1 MKTVKKMEKVC
12 SERPA
17 INGQKQKYETLKLI
31 VILSASML
39 TIMGSAAVAPALP
52 EMLEY
57 FVNVPNAS
65 LLVSMVVTLPALG
78 IIISSPFIGILADRY
93 SRKKILMV
101 SLAIFALVGVTGAF
115 LNSLYIILAFR
126 LLLGVGIAGMTIC
139 TSALLADNYTGAE
152 LKKKTA
158 LQAACMGFGAA
169 VLQLAGG
176 ALAGIN
182 WHSSYYI
189 YLISLL
195 IIPGVILSING
206 SKRSSNHGHGKV
218 GNVMAN
224 EKRDPLKEYNSNLY
238 SHVHSLGSVSFHT
251 YKASIRPE

>member
-1 MKTVKKMEKVC
+1 MKTVKKMVNVSYEKR
-12 SERPA
+12 S
-17 INGQKQKYETLKLI
+17 INSQKQKYETLKLI

-57 FVNVPNAS
+57 FANVPNAS
-65 LLVSMVVTLPALG
+65 LLVSLVVTLPALG

-93 SRKKILMV
+93 SRKKILMA

-115 LNSLYIILAFR
+115 FNSLYTILAFR
-126 LLLGVGIAGMTIC
+126 LFLGVGIAGMTIC
-139 TSALLADNYTGAE
+139 TSALLDDNYTGAE

-182 WHSSYYI
+182 WHSPYYI

-206 SKRSSNHGHGKV
+206 SKKSTIMVMGKSE
-218 GNVMAN
+218 MSWQMK
-224 EKRDPLKEYNSNLY
+224 KRPPQG
-238 SHVHSLGSVSFHT
+238 V
-251 YKASIRPE
+251 

>member
-1 MKTVKKMEKVC
+1 MEEIY

-17 INGQKQKYETLKLI
+17 ITGQKQKHETLKLI

-52 EMLEY
+52 DMLKY
-57 FVNVPNAS
+57 FADVPNAG
-65 LLVSMVVTLPALG
+65 LLVSMIITLPALG

-93 SRKKILMV
+93 SRKKILMA

-126 LLLGVGIAGMTIC
+126 LFLGVGIAGMTIC

-182 WHSSYYI
+182 WHSPYYI

-206 SKRSSNHGHGKV
+206 SKKSTIMVMGKSE
-218 GNVMAN
+218 MSWQMK
-224 EKRDPLKEYNSNLY
+224 KRPTQG
-238 SHVHSLGSVSFHT
+238 V
-251 YKASIRPE
+251 